1 MLVSVYGHLV
11 VEGLV
16 EVICLS
22 LVWSPSLQT
31 LLALLKIAC
40 SCGSG
45 FGVCILYLKVGL
57 VGHVCLS
64 LV

>member
-31 LLALLKIAC
+31 LLALLRIAC

-45 FGVCILYLKVGL
+45 FGVCIL
-57 VGHVCLS
+57 
-64 LV
+64 